1 MFIAFFSDHLYEKQD
16 WATVF
21 LMQNVIQ
28 ATVREE
34 WPYLADLSS
43 KDLLVV
49 LQQRLQEA
57 AVSGYDTRCTL
68 PESLVTDFLS
78 REVSRV
84 AALVKELKSVGR
96 DFPTRHPPFAL
107 NEERLRTCMMESE
120 EFRRYI
126 LEKRTDPT
134 GVGPAGEKKR
144 DSPE

>member
-1 MFIAFFSDHLYEKQD
+1 MFIAFFSDHLYEKQE
-16 WATVF
+16 WPAVF

-34 WPYLADLSS
+34 WPHLAHLSS

-57 AVSGYDTRCTL
+57 AVSGYDTRCTP
-68 PESLVTDFLS
+68 PESLVNDFLS
-78 REVSRV
+78 REVSYV
-84 AALVKELKSVGR
+84 AALVKELQSVGR
-96 DFPTRHPPFAL
+96 DIPTRHPRFAL

-120 EFRRYI
+120 AFRRYI
-126 LEKRTDPT
+126 LEKRIDAT
-134 GVGPAGEKKR
+134 GVASVEENTK